1 MRSIYLGCV
10 RRLLLTL
17 LLLSISSG
25 VGAVNCSD
33 VFKAE
38 NGGLNGNV
46 PPLPLTDFS
55 SKATEILT
63 AVNPRTV
70 PVSNSYWQ
78 GSSVPVNNWI
88 LNAPNAGTARVYVDG
103 PLVIANNSKVN
114 SGGNPSNL
122 IIVVRGNLIVENSA
136 NIEINAMIYATGTA
150 TIGNNP
156 TIRGAIS
163 SAGNMTKGNNI
174 IYDSSYIEKTD
185 FGDLC
190 TNPDSKGQIHHY
202 RFVHAASGLSCNPLD
217 VTLQVCATADCSR
230 LYEGS
235 ISATLNPSTW
245 EGGNLRN
252 FSGGQTALKLR
263 GVGEVT
269 LGIATVTPAATNP
282 LRCSTADCKVSFA
295 ESGFIFTVP
304 DLLSGKP
311 QDGIAVQAVRTAPGD
326 PQRCVPGFG
335 PATRTLQFWGTHVA
349 PDTGSMALMFNGGAI
364 SMNAAAPTSLTLN
377 FDNTATAVLPSLSY
391 ADAGNM
397 RLNARYLGTG
407 AESGLDMLGSDEFVS
422 RPYGFHIAIKDQSSS
437 CTAATLGGCEALQVN
452 GARLMA
458 GDPFDLNIR
467 AVAWQSDGELRT
479 EGALRDNPTTPNFR
493 LNGMQLNSL
502 QALPEFSAFE
512 YLNPAGA
519 WAPLTSYDHS
529 AGSMTLRVRQRE
541 VGIFQLGAAP
551 PAYFGQSIGG
561 GESGLLGRFTPA
573 WLDVSSDASLE
584 HACGS
589 FSYQGQIIGFVGG
602 QPAIQI
608 TGRNRQ
614 GEVTN
619 NYDRG
624 DFWRLPDAPRRLPYR
639 LSAADRP
646 DLAAR
651 LQDLAKWVS
660 EDSVPSL
667 MVTDSDA
674 ADGSR
679 RFDWRA
685 DPASGRLADALRWN
699 LPAAASAE
707 DLPLQLLAE
716 GEHVVLQVPQ
726 AQLTDRDGICYRGSA
741 PATGACQDFVHAIGG
756 TELRLGRL
764 RIENARGPEEDA
776 LGLPYWLESWRNP
789 GSGPD
794 WLKESDDVCSLPA
807 LQGDVRLS
815 GFSGVPPL
823 SEDDFPPAER
833 TLAPPAGMPLPSG
846 LIRLPAPNKQ
856 GSVLVS
862 LAGLNGV
869 FPGWLR
875 HDWNGDGQLEPA
887 SGRATFGPQST
898 LRALIFRREIYRP

>member
-1 MRSIYLGCV
+1 MRMVVLLSG
-10 RRLLLTL
+10 LLLGL
-17 LLLSISSG
+17 
-25 VGAVNCSD
+25 CSPAAW
-33 VFKAE
+33 AE
-38 NGGLNGNV
+38 LCSAIFFPGPSQDGLNGNV
-46 PPLPLTDFS
+46 AWGEFPVFDASTRPVLTD
-55 SKATEILT
+55 A
-63 AVNPRTV
+63 NPRAV
-70 PVSNSYWQ
+70 PASDSYWRGGTASPSWRLTTS
-78 GSSVPVNNWI
+78 GS
-88 LNAPNAGTARVYVDG
+88 GTARLYVDG
-103 PLVIANNSKVN
+103 NLSIGNNAEIN
-114 SGGNPSNL
+114 RYGNPSNL
-122 IIVVRGNLIVENSA
+122 IILVKGNLLIDNSS
-136 NIEINAMIYATGTA
+136 NTYINALIYVTGTA

-163 SAGNMTKGNNI
+163 SAGSMSKGNNI
-174 IYDSSYIEKTD
+174 AYDTSAIPGTD
-185 FGDLC
+185 FGSLC
-190 TNPDSKGQIHHY
+190 ENPDSQGQIDHY
-202 RFVHAASGLSCNPLD
+202 RFVHAATGLSCNPLD
-217 VTLQVCATADCSR
+217 VSLRACATADCSR

-252 FSGGQTALKLR
+252 FSGGQALLKLR

-269 LGIATVTPAATNP
+269 LGIAAVTPAANNP
-282 LRCSTADCKVSFA
+282 LRCSTVDCKVSFA

-304 DLLSGKP
+304 DLLAGKP
-311 QDGIAVQAVRTAPGD
+311 QDGVAVQAVRTAPGD

-349 PDTGSMALMFNGGAI
+349 PGTGSMALMFNGGAI
-364 SMNAAAPTSLTLN
+364 SMSEAAPTNLTLD

-407 AESGLDMLGSDEFVS
+407 VEAGLDMRGSDEFVS
-422 RPYGFHIAIKDQSSS
+422 RPYGFHISIPGQDSS
-437 CTAATLGGCEALQVN
+437 CTAATVEDCEALQVN

-458 GDPFDLNIR
+458 GDSFDLSIR
-467 AVAWQSDGELRT
+467 AVAWQSNGELRT
-479 EGALRDNPTTPNFR
+479 EVALRDNPTTPNFQ
-493 LNGMQLNSL
+493 LNGMRLNSL
-502 QALPEFSAFE
+502 QALPAAGEFE

-519 WAPLTSYDHS
+519 WVPLTSYDHA

-541 VGIFQLGAAP
+541 VGIFKLGVEEP
-551 PAYFGQSIGG
+551 VIYFGQSIGG
-561 GESGLLGRFTPA
+561 GESGLIGRFTPA
-573 WLDVSSDASLE
+573 WLGVSSDASLQP
-584 HACGS
+584 ACGS
-589 FSYQGQIIGFVGG
+589 LFSYQGQDIGFVDG
-602 QPAIQI
+602 QPAIRI
-608 TGRNRQ
+608 TGYNRQ
-614 GEVTN
+614 GEVTK

-624 DFWRLPDAPRRLPYR
+624 DFWRLPDAPMRLPYS
-639 LSAADRP
+639 LSAAGRP
-646 DLAAR
+646 NLAAR
-651 LQDLAKWVS
+651 LQGLGDVQSLAVA
-660 EDSVPSL
+660 DTGV
-667 MVTDSDA
+667 

-699 LPAAASAE
+699 LPPLASVE
-707 DLPLQLLAE
+707 DLPLQLLSG
-716 GEHVVLQVPQ
+716 GEHVVLQLPQ
-726 AQLTDRDGICYRGSA
+726 GQLTDRDDICYRGSD

-764 RIENARGPEEDA
+764 RIENARGPEEELLD
-776 LGLPYWLESWRNP
+776 LPYWLESWRNL

-794 WLKESDDVCSLPA
+794 WLKESDDFCSVPA

-833 TLAPPAGMPLPSG
+833 TLEPPAGMPLPSG

-862 LAGLNGV
+862 LAGKGGI
-869 FPGWLR
+869 FPGWLL
-875 HDWNGDGQLEPA
+875 HDWNNDGVLEPA

-898 LRALIFRREIYRP
+898 QRALIFRRELYR

>member
-1 MRSIYLGCV
+1 MKRSV
-10 RRLLLTL
+10 RTVL
-17 LLLSISSG
+17 LLLGLLLGGLSP
-25 VGAVNCSD
+25 VAWAELCSAIFFPGPSQD
-33 VFKAE
+33 
-38 NGGLNGNV
+38 GLNGNV
-46 PPLPLTDFS
+46 TWGDFPVFDAS
-55 SKATEILT
+55 GRPVLT
-63 AVNPRTV
+63 AINRTGENQINTG
-70 PVSNSYWQ
+70 NSYWR
-78 GSSVPVNNWI
+78 GGTSSPNWRLTTSGI
-88 LNAPNAGTARVYVDG
+88 GTARVYVDG
-103 PLVIANNSKVN
+103 NLSIGNNAEVN
-114 SGGNPSNL
+114 RYGNPSNL
-122 IIVVRGNLIVENSA
+122 IILVKGDLVIGDSS
-136 NIEINAMIYATGTA
+136 NIYINALIYVTGTA
-150 TIGNNP
+150 TIGNNAR
-156 TIRGAIS
+156 IRGAIS
-163 SAGNMTKGNNI
+163 SAGSMSKGNNI
-174 IYDSSYIEKTD
+174 VYDTSAIPGTD
-185 FGDLC
+185 FGSLC
-190 TNPDSKGQIHHY
+190 ENPDSKDQVHHY

-252 FSGGQTALKLR
+252 FSGGQALLKLR

-304 DLLSGKP
+304 DLLAGKP

-349 PDTGSMALMFNGGAI
+349 PGTGSMALMFNGGAI
-364 SMNAAAPTSLTLN
+364 SMNAAAPTSLTLD

-407 AESGLDMLGSDEFVS
+407 VESGLDMRGSDEFVS

-437 CTAATLGGCEALQVN
+437 CTAAALGGCEALQVN

-479 EGALRDNPTTPNFR
+479 EGALRDNPTTPNFQLSGMR
-493 LNGMQLNSL
+493 LDSL
-502 QALPEFSAFE
+502 QALPAAGEFE

-589 FSYQGQIIGFVGG
+589 FSYQGQVIGFVGG
-602 QPAIQI
+602 HPAIRI
-608 TGRNRQ
+608 TGYNRQ
-614 GEVTN
+614 GVPTN

-624 DFWRLPDAPRRLPYR
+624 DFWRLASAPQRQDYALAVPGELNLPDRTG
-639 LSAADRP
+639 
-646 DLAAR
+646 LAAR
-651 LQDLAKWVS
+651 LRSLGAPQSLPADS
-660 EDSVPSL
+660 E
-667 MVTDSDA
+667 TA
-674 ADGSR
+674 GNGSR
-679 RFDWRA
+679 TFEWREDGA
-685 DPASGRLADALRWN
+685 RQADALLWDM
-699 LPAAASAE
+699 PAVPGAT
-707 DLPLQLLAE
+707 DLPLDLNAGGGLLQLRVA
-716 GEHVVLQVPQ
+716 Q
-726 AQLTDRDGICYRGSA
+726 AQLTDLDGICYRGSV

-764 RIENARGPEEDA
+764 RIENARGPEEED
-776 LGLPYWLESWRNP
+776 LDLPYWLESWRNP

-815 GFSGVPPL
+815 GFSGVPLL

-869 FPGWLR
+869 FPGWLL

-898 LRALIFRREIYRP
+898 QRALIFRRELYR